1 MDQFVPTIMA
11 TETAEA
17 RGLAEPALCLLASTQ
32 LRLVLRAWLSRVGAA
47 QPVAAIDYAPSGRL
61 AERIRGGEQ
70 ADLALFAD
78 LTVAQSVL
86 PAGHLA
92 VPFARDRLVLVSRP
106 DLRLTGADL
115 VERLQSRTLRI
126 GSALTDAGQEGDSG
140 ATFFAHIDRL
150 HPGIGALLLS
160 RARPLVVR
168 GEAPS
173 HRQVMEML
181 VSGQMD
187 VVLGSYAGLRTLSQ
201 VADVLTP
208 PDALAVD
215 IIAGAAVLA
224 GGGQR
229 RLAAERFVAELRGPA
244 GQAMLKRH
252 GFDPVPQAL

>member
-1 MDQFVPTIMA
+1 MDQ
-11 TETAEA
+11 
-17 RGLAEPALCLLASTQ
+17 LAPAILPPDTTDAAGMPDPSLRLLASTQ
-32 LRLVLRAWLSRVGAA
+32 LRLVLRAWLARGGSTQQAATIEYGA
-47 QPVAAIDYAPSGRL
+47 SGRL
-61 AERIRGGEQ
+61 ADRLRGGVT

-78 LTVAQSVL
+78 VAVAQSVL
-86 PAGHLA
+86 PPGQSAL
-92 VPFARDRLVLVSRP
+92 PFARDRLVLVSRP
-106 DLRLTGADL
+106 DLRLTGQDL
-115 VERLQSRTLRI
+115 VQRLQSSTLRL
-126 GSALTDAGQEGDSG
+126 GSALIDAGQEADPG
-140 ATFFAHIDRL
+140 AAFFACIDRL
-150 HPGIGALLLS
+150 HPGAGALLRS

-208 PDALAVD
+208 PEALAVE

-229 RLAAERFVAELRGPA
+229 RTAAERFVADLRAPE

-252 GFDPVPQAL
+252 GFDPVTTGL